1 MIDLFSDSGLAR
13 LEALSRTES
22 LYAFDFDGTLAEI
35 VRERDRAQVTPQVR
49 RALHELGRLAPTAV
63 VSGRALEDLEPR
75 IEGAGSYL
83 IGNHGL
89 EGTQQ
94 EADVR
99 NQAQAVSRSWREQ
112 LGGSAG
118 AKLHDEGIT
127 LEDKTYSLTLHY
139 RGTRN
144 SARAKRKAKE
154 ALSRLTPAPR
164 IIPGKAV
171 VNAVPA
177 GSPHK
182 GAAIRSLMSRLN
194 VTTAL
199 YVGDDVTDEDVFA
212 LPDARIVTVR
222 IGKKRDSRAQFYL
235 ADQGQVARLL
245 VHLVELLSKRR
256 PPHTIGEP
264 PGILTAG
271 RPVAQ

>member
-1 MIDLFSDSGLAR
+1 VIDLFSDSGVAR
-13 LEALSRTES
+13 LEALSRS
-22 LYAFDFDGTLAEI
+22 DALYAFDFDGTLAEI
-35 VRERDRAQVTPQVR
+35 VRDRARAQVTLQVR

-171 VNAVPA
+171 MNAVPA

>member
-1 MIDLFSDSGLAR
+1 MIELFSERGLAQ
-13 LEALSRTES
+13 LEALSRTRA

-35 VRERDRAQVTPQVR
+35 VRERDHAKLRSEVR
-49 RALHELGRLAPTAV
+49 QALHDLGRLAPTAV
-63 VSGRALEDLEPR
+63 ISGRALEDLRSR
-75 IEGAGSYL
+75 IDGTVPYL

-89 EGTQQ
+89 EGTPD
-94 EADVR
+94 ETTVR
-99 NQAQAVSRSWREQ
+99 DQARIVSRSWREQ
-112 LGGSAG
+112 LGASLAQ
-118 AKLHDEGIT
+118 LHDEGIT

-144 SARAKRKAKE
+144 STRAKRKAKE

-164 IIPGKAV
+164 IILGKAV

-182 GAAIRSLMSRLN
+182 GAAIRSLMRRLN

-222 IGKKRDSRAQFYL
+222 IGRKRGSRAQFYL
-235 ADQGQVARLL
+235 TDQGQVARLL
-245 VHLVELLSKRR
+245 DYLVKLLSMRP

-264 PGILTAG
+264 PGIMTAG
-271 RPVAQ
+271 RPAAR

>member
-1 MIDLFSDSGLAR
+1 MIDLFSERGRTR
-13 LEALSRTES
+13 LEELSRARA

-35 VRERDRAQVTPQVR
+35 VRERDRAQVTPHVR

-63 VSGRALEDLEPR
+63 VSGRALKDLQPR
-75 IEGAGSYL
+75 IDGAVPYL

-89 EGTQQ
+89 EGTQE
-94 EADVR
+94 EAEVR
-99 NQAQAVSRSWREQ
+99 NQAQVVSQSWREQ
-112 LGGSAG
+112 LVGPAG

-144 SARAKRKAKE
+144 SARARRKAKE
-154 ALSRLTPAPR
+154 ALSRLTPEPR
-164 IIPGKAV
+164 IILGKAV

-182 GAAIRSLMSRLN
+182 GAAIRSLMRRLS

-199 YVGDDVTDEDVFA
+199 YVGDDETDEDVFA
-212 LPDARIVTVR
+212 LPDARILTVR
-222 IGKKRDSRAQFYL
+222 IGKKRGSRAQFYL
-235 ADQGQVARLL
+235 TDQRQVARLL
-245 VHLVELLSKRR
+245 LHLVELLSKQHS
-256 PPHTIGEP
+256 PHMMGEP
-264 PGILTAG
+264 PGILAAG
-271 RPVAQ
+271 RPVAR